1 MTAERVTIIGT
12 GSYLPERILTNS
24 ELEKI
29 VKTSDEWITTR
40 TGIRSRRIAGA
51 GEETSKMAS
60 RAAARAL
67 AMAGVTALQL
77 DMIIVG
83 TITAEMVMPSC
94 ACLVQK
100 EIGAENA
107 FAFDVSAA
115 CSGFVYALEIA
126 DRYLKNAPGMKILVI
141 GAETLSARVDWQ
153 DRNTC
158 VLFGDG
164 AGACVVTGSS
174 GEDGLLASKLYS
186 DGRLWQLLSLD
197 ARPRRYCPVV
207 DYGAAAAPEGFS
219 DGAAFSMAG
228 KDVFRHAVREMGD
241 AVVNMLD
248 RQGVT
253 VADVDLM
260 VPHQANIRI
269 LKSLAERLDL
279 SFKKV
284 YTTIQKYGNSSAASL
299 PVALDEANREGRL
312 QQGDLLLFSVFGGGF
327 TWGVMLWRW

>member
-1 MTAERVTIIGT
+1 MTSGRATIIGT
-12 GSYLPERILTNS
+12 GSYLPERVLTNID
-24 ELEKI
+24 LEQI
-29 VKTSDEWITTR
+29 VNTSDEWITTR
-40 TGIRSRRIAGA
+40 TGIRSRRIAGP
-51 GEETSKMAS
+51 GEMTSKMAS
-60 RAAARAL
+60 RAAVRAL
-67 AMAGVTALQL
+67 AMAGVTAGQL

-126 DRYLKNAPGMKILVI
+126 DRYLKNAPAMNILVI

-164 AGACVVTGSS
+164 AGACVVTGSKA
-174 GEDGLLASKLYS
+174 EEGLLASQLYS
-186 DGRLWQLLSLD
+186 DGRLWELLSLD
-197 ARPRRYCPVV
+197 ARPRRHCPAV
-207 DYGAAAAPEGFS
+207 DYGADAEGNSLPE
-219 DGAAFSMAG
+219 GAAFNMAG
-228 KDVFRHAVREMGD
+228 KDVFKHAVREMGD
-241 AVVNMLD
+241 AVVNLLD
-248 RQGVT
+248 REGVSLS
-253 VADVDLM
+253 AIDLM
-260 VPHQANIRI
+260 IPHQANIRI

-284 YTTIQKYGNSSAASL
+284 YTTIEKYGNSSAASL

-312 QQGDLLLFSVFGGGF
+312 QKGDILLFSVFGGGF

>member
-1 MTAERVTIIGT
+1 MTARTTIIGT
-12 GSYLPERILTNS
+12 GSYLPQHVLSNKD
-24 ELEKI
+24 LEKI
-29 VKTSDEWITTR
+29 VKTSDEWIQTR
-40 TGIRSRRIAGA
+40 TGIKSRRIAGA
-51 GEETSKMAS
+51 GEETSIMAS
-60 RAAARAL
+60 RAALKAME
-67 AMAGVTALQL
+67 MAGVTAPEL

-83 TITAEMVMPSC
+83 TITPEMVMPSC

-126 DRYLKNAPGMKILVI
+126 DRYVKNAPDMKILVI

-164 AGACVVTGSS
+164 AGACVVTGS
-174 GEDGLLASKLYS
+174 GTEHGLLASQLYS

-197 ARPRRYCPVV
+197 AVPRRYCPKV
-207 DYGAAAAPEGFS
+207 DYGKVPDPNSFC
-219 DGAAFSMAG
+219 DGSAFNMVG
-228 KDVFRHAVREMGD
+228 KDVFKYAVREMGD
-241 AVVNMLD
+241 AVENLLN
-248 RQGVT
+248 RQGVS
-253 VADVDLM
+253 VQDIDLLI
-260 VPHQANIRI
+260 PHQANIRI
-269 LKSLAERLDL
+269 LKSLAERVNL

-299 PVALDEANREGRL
+299 PIALDEANREGRL
-312 QQGDLLLFSVFGGGF
+312 QEDDLLLFSVFGGGF
-327 TWGVMLWRW
+327 TWGIVLWRW

>member
-1 MTAERVTIIGT
+1 MTARATIIGT
-12 GSYLPERILTNS
+12 GSYLPKRILTNK

-29 VKTSDEWITTR
+29 VETSDEWITTR
-40 TGIRSRRIAGA
+40 TGIRTRRIAGA
-51 GEETSKMAS
+51 GEETSIMAT
-60 RAAARAL
+60 RAAAGAMK
-67 AMAGVTALQL
+67 MAGIAASEL

-126 DRYLKNAPGMKILVI
+126 DRYVKNDPDIKVLVI

-164 AGACVVTGSS
+164 AGACIVTGSNS
-174 GEDGLLASKLYS
+174 EEGLLDSKLYS

-197 ARPRRYCPVV
+197 GVPRRYCPVV
-207 DYGAAAAPEGFS
+207 DYGAVPDRNSFC
-219 DGAAFSMAG
+219 DGSAFNMVG
-228 KDVFRHAVREMGD
+228 KDVFKYAVREMGD
-241 AVVNMLD
+241 AVEQLLN
-248 RQGVT
+248 RSGVG
-253 VADVDLM
+253 VDAIDLLI
-260 VPHQANIRI
+260 PHQANIRI
-269 LKSLAERLDL
+269 LKSLAERVNL
-279 SFKKV
+279 SFEKV
-284 YTTIQKYGNSSAASL
+284 FTTIQKYGNSSAASL
-299 PVALDEANREGRL
+299 PIALDEANRTGQL
-312 QQGDLLLFSVFGGGF
+312 QKGDLLLFSVFGGGF

>member
-1 MTAERVTIIGT
+1 MSGKATIIGT
-12 GSYLPERILTNS
+12 GSYLPKRILSNK

-29 VKTSDEWITTR
+29 VETSDDWITTR
-40 TGIRSRRIAGA
+40 TGIKSRRIADA
-51 GEETSKMAS
+51 GEKTSFMATK
-60 RAAARAL
+60 AAIKAMK
-67 AMAGVTALQL
+67 MAGVSAPEL

-83 TITAEMVMPSC
+83 TITPEMVMPSC

-126 DRYLKNAPGMKILVI
+126 DRYLKNAPDMKILVI

-164 AGACVVTGSS
+164 AGASVVTGSKA
-174 GEDGLLASKLYS
+174 EDGLLASQLYS

-197 ARPRRYCPVV
+197 AVPRRYCPVV
-207 DYGAAAAPEGFS
+207 DYGTVPDRNSFC
-219 DGAAFSMAG
+219 DGSAFNMVG
-228 KDVFRHAVREMGD
+228 KDVFKYAVREMGD
-241 AVVNMLD
+241 AVEILLNREGISVGD
-248 RQGVT
+248 I
-253 VADVDLM
+253 DLLI
-260 VPHQANIRI
+260 PHQANIRI
-269 LKSLAERLDL
+269 LKSLAERVNL

-299 PVALDEANREGRL
+299 PIALDEANREGRL
-312 QQGDLLLFSVFGGGF
+312 QKGDLLLFSVFGGGF

>member
-1 MTAERVTIIGT
+1 MNGRATIIGT
-12 GSYLPERILTNS
+12 GSYLPQYALTNK

-51 GEETSKMAS
+51 GEETSKMA
-60 RAAARAL
+60 AIAGEKAL
-67 AMAGVTALQL
+67 HMAGVAALEL
-77 DMIIVG
+77 DMIIVA

-115 CSGFVYALEIA
+115 CSGFVYALEVA
-126 DRYLKNAPGMKILVI
+126 DRYLKNAPEMKILVI
-141 GAETLSARVDWQ
+141 GAETLSSRVDWQ

-164 AGACVVTGSS
+164 AGACVVTGSAND
-174 GEDGLLASKLYS
+174 EGLLASRLYS

-197 ARPRRYCPVV
+197 AAPRRYCPVV
-207 DYGAAAAPEGFS
+207 DYGTIPDRNSFC
-219 DGAAFSMAG
+219 DGSAFNMVG
-228 KDVFRHAVREMGD
+228 KDVFKYAVREMGD
-241 AVVNMLD
+241 AVEYLLD
-248 RQGVT
+248 REGFT
-253 VADVDLM
+253 VNEIDLM
-260 VPHQANIRI
+260 IPHQANIRI
-269 LKSLAERLDL
+269 LKSLAERVNLP
-279 SFKKV
+279 FKRV
-284 YTTIQKYGNSSAASL
+284 FTTIQKYGNSSAASL
-299 PVALDEANREGRL
+299 AIALDEANCEGRL
-312 QQGDLLLFSVFGGGF
+312 RKGDLLLFSVFGGGF

>member
-1 MTAERVTIIGT
+1 MSGRTTIIGT
-12 GSYLPERILTNS
+12 GSYLPKRILPNR

-40 TGIRSRRIAGA
+40 TGIKSRRIADA
-51 GEETSKMAS
+51 GEKTYVMAT
-60 RAAARAL
+60 RAAL
-67 AMAGVTALQL
+67 KAMEMAKVAADEL
-77 DMIIVG
+77 DIIIVG
-83 TITAEMVMPSC
+83 TITADMVMPSC

-126 DRYLKNAPGMKILVI
+126 DRYVKNAPDLKILVI

-164 AGACVVTGSS
+164 AGACIVTGSS
-174 GEDGLLASKLYS
+174 SASGLLASKLYS

-197 ARPRRYCPVV
+197 AAPRRYCPVV
-207 DYGAAAAPEGFS
+207 DYGAIPDRNSFC
-219 DGAAFSMAG
+219 DGSTFKMVG
-228 KDVFRHAVREMGD
+228 KDVFKYAVRGMGD
-241 AVVNMLD
+241 AVENLLS
-248 RQGVT
+248 REGIT
-253 VADVDLM
+253 VADIDLLI
-260 VPHQANIRI
+260 PHQANIRI
-269 LKSLAERLDL
+269 LKSLAERVTLPFD
-279 SFKKV
+279 KV
-284 YTTIQKYGNSSAASL
+284 YTTIEKYGNSSAASL
-299 PVALDEANREGRL
+299 AVALDEANREGRL
-312 QQGDLLLFSVFGGGF
+312 QKGGLLLFSVFGGGF

>member
-1 MTAERVTIIGT
+1 MTGKATIIGT
-12 GSYLPERILTNS
+12 GSYLPRHILTNQ

-29 VKTSDEWITTR
+29 VDTSDDWINTR
-40 TGIRSRRIAGA
+40 TGIKTRRIAGT
-51 GEETSKMAS
+51 GEETSIMAS
-60 RAAARAL
+60 QAAYKAME
-67 AMAGVTALQL
+67 MAGVTALEL

-83 TITAEMVMPSC
+83 TITPEMVMPSC

-126 DRYLKNAPGMKILVI
+126 DRYLKNAPDMKILVI

-164 AGACVVTGSS
+164 AGACVVTGSIA
-174 GEDGLLASKLYS
+174 EDGLLASQLYS

-197 ARPRRYCPVV
+197 AVPRRYCPVV
-207 DYGAAAAPEGFS
+207 DYGTVPERNSFC
-219 DGAAFSMAG
+219 DGSAFNMVG
-228 KDVFRHAVREMGD
+228 KDVFKYAVREMGD
-241 AVVNMLD
+241 AVENLLNREGITVND
-248 RQGVT
+248 IN
-253 VADVDLM
+253 LM
-260 VPHQANIRI
+260 IPHQANIRI
-269 LKSLAERLDL
+269 LKSLAERVNL

-299 PVALDEANREGRL
+299 PIALDEANREGRL
-312 QQGDLLLFSVFGGGF
+312 QKGNLLLFSVFGGGF
-327 TWGVMLWRW
+327 TWGVVLWRW

>member
-1 MTAERVTIIGT
+1 MSGKATIIGT
-12 GSYLPERILTNS
+12 GSYLPKRILSNK

-29 VKTSDEWITTR
+29 VETSDDWITTR
-40 TGIRSRRIAGA
+40 TGIRSRRIADA
-51 GEETSKMAS
+51 GEKTSYMATQ
-60 RAAARAL
+60 AAIKAMR
-67 AMAGVTALQL
+67 MAGVSATEL

-83 TITAEMVMPSC
+83 TITPEMVMPSC

-126 DRYLKNAPGMKILVI
+126 DRYLNYAPDMKILVI

-164 AGACVVTGSS
+164 AGASIVTGTKAD
-174 GEDGLLASKLYS
+174 EGLLASQLYS

-197 ARPRRYCPVV
+197 AVPRRYCPVV
-207 DYGAAAAPEGFS
+207 DYGTVPDRNSFC
-219 DGAAFSMAG
+219 DGSAFNMVG
-228 KDVFRHAVREMGD
+228 KDVFKYAVREMGD
-241 AVVNMLD
+241 AVENLLNREGISVRD
-248 RQGVT
+248 I
-253 VADVDLM
+253 DLLI
-260 VPHQANIRI
+260 PHQANIRI
-269 LKSLAERLDL
+269 LKSLATRVNL

-299 PVALDEANREGRL
+299 PIALDEANREGRL
-312 QQGDLLLFSVFGGGF
+312 QKGDLLLFSVFGGGF

>member
-1 MTAERVTIIGT
+1 MTGKATIIGT
-12 GSYLPERILTNS
+12 GSYLPQRILTNK

-40 TGIRSRRIAGA
+40 TGIKSRRIAGA
-51 GEETSKMAS
+51 GEETSIMATRAAIKAMKMA
-60 RAAARAL
+60 A
-67 AMAGVTALQL
+67 VTGPEL

-83 TITAEMVMPSC
+83 TITPDMVMPSC

-126 DRYLKNAPGMKILVI
+126 DRYLKNAHDMKILVI
-141 GAETLSARVDWQ
+141 GAETLSSRVDWQ

-164 AGACVVTGSS
+164 AGACVLTGSAS
-174 GEDGLLASKLYS
+174 EDGMLASRLYS

-197 ARPRRYCPVV
+197 AVPRRYCPAV
-207 DYGAAAAPEGFS
+207 DYGPLPDRDS
-219 DGAAFSMAG
+219 LCDGSAFNMVG

-241 AVVNMLD
+241 AVENLLK
-248 RQGVT
+248 REGLT
-253 VADVDLM
+253 VDDIDLLI
-260 VPHQANIRI
+260 PHQANIRI
-269 LKSLAERLDL
+269 LKSLAERVNLP
-279 SFKKV
+279 FEKV

-299 PVALDEANREGRL
+299 PIALDEANREGRL
-312 QQGDLLLFSVFGGGF
+312 QKGDLSLFSVFGGGF
-327 TWGVMLWRW
+327 TWGVVLWRW

>member
-1 MTAERVTIIGT
+1 MTGRQSTIIGT
-12 GSYLPERILTNS
+12 GSYLPKRILDNK

-40 TGIRSRRIAGA
+40 TGIKSRRIAGV
-51 GEETSKMAS
+51 GEETSKMAAQAAV
-60 RAAARAL
+60 RAME
-67 AMAGVTALQL
+67 MAGVTAPEL

-115 CSGFVYALEIA
+115 CSGFVYGLEIA
-126 DRYLKNAPGMKILVI
+126 DRYVKNAPDMNILVI

-164 AGACVVTGSS
+164 AGACVVTGSK
-174 GEDGLLASKLYS
+174 GEDGLLASQLYS

-197 ARPRRYCPVV
+197 ALPRRYCPVV
-207 DYGAAAAPEGFS
+207 DYGAVS
-219 DGAAFSMAG
+219 DSNSFCDGSAFNMAG
-228 KDVFRHAVREMGD
+228 KDVFKHAVREMGN
-241 AVVNMLD
+241 AVVNLLNREGM
-248 RQGVT
+248 T
-253 VADVDLM
+253 VDDIDLLI
-260 VPHQANIRI
+260 PHQANIRI
-269 LKSLAERLDL
+269 LKSLAERVNL
-279 SFKKV
+279 SFENV

-312 QQGDLLLFSVFGGGF
+312 QKGDLLLFSVFGGGF
-327 TWGVMLWRW
+327 TWGVVLWRW

>member
-1 MTAERVTIIGT
+1 MTGRATIIGT
-12 GSYLPERILTNS
+12 GSYLPKRILTNR
-24 ELEKI
+24 EMEKI

-40 TGIRSRRIAGA
+40 TGIKSRRIAGS
-51 GEETSKMAS
+51 GEETSRMATQAAI
-60 RAAARAL
+60 RAME
-67 AMAGVTALQL
+67 MAGVAAREL

-100 EIGAENA
+100 EIAAENA

-115 CSGFVYALEIA
+115 CSGFVYAMEIA
-126 DRYLKNAPGMKILVI
+126 DRYLKNAPDMKILVI

-164 AGACVVTGSS
+164 AGACVVTGNKRDE
-174 GEDGLLASKLYS
+174 GMLASQLYS

-197 ARPRRYCPVV
+197 AAPRRYSPAL
-207 DYGAAAAPEGFS
+207 DYGTVPDRNNS
-219 DGAAFSMAG
+219 CDGSAFNMVG
-228 KDVFRHAVREMGD
+228 KDVFKHAVREMGD
-241 AVVNMLD
+241 AVENLLN
-248 RQGVT
+248 REGIT
-253 VADVDLM
+253 VDDIDLLI
-260 VPHQANIRI
+260 PHQANIRI
-269 LKSLAERLDL
+269 LKSLAERVNL

-312 QQGDLLLFSVFGGGF
+312 QKGDLLLFSVFGGGF
-327 TWGVMLWRW
+327 TWGVVLWRW

>member
-1 MTAERVTIIGT
+1 MTGKATIIGT
-12 GSYLPERILTNS
+12 GSYLPERVLANK

-40 TGIRSRRIAGA
+40 TGIKSRRIAGA
-51 GEETSKMAS
+51 GEETSKMAAH
-60 RAAARAL
+60 AAVKAM
-67 AMAGVTALQL
+67 AMAGVSAPEL

-107 FAFDVSAA
+107 FAFDVTAA
-115 CSGFVYALEIA
+115 CSGFLYALEIA
-126 DRYLKNAPGMKILVI
+126 DRYVKNAPEMKILVI

-164 AGACVVTGSS
+164 AGACVVTGSVAD
-174 GEDGLLASKLYS
+174 DGLLASKLYS

-197 ARPRRYCPVV
+197 ALPRRYCPVV
-207 DYGAAAAPEGFS
+207 DYGTVPDRSTFC
-219 DGAAFSMAG
+219 DGSAFNMTG
-228 KDVFRHAVREMGD
+228 KDVFKHAVREMGD
-241 AVVNMLD
+241 AVEKLLD
-248 RQGVT
+248 REGIS
-253 VADVDLM
+253 VDDIDLL

-269 LKSLAERLDL
+269 LKSLADRVHL
-279 SFKKV
+279 SFEKV
-284 YTTIQKYGNSSAASL
+284 YTTIEKYGNSSAASL

-312 QQGDLLLFSVFGGGF
+312 QKGDLLLFSVFGGGF

>member
-1 MTAERVTIIGT
+1 MTGRAVIIGT
-12 GSYLPERILTNS
+12 GSYLPERILTNK

-29 VKTSDEWITTR
+29 VKTSDDWITTR
-40 TGIRSRRIAGA
+40 TGIKSRRIAGA

-60 RAAARAL
+60 QAAIRAME
-67 AMAGVTALQL
+67 MASITAPEL

-126 DRYLKNAPGMKILVI
+126 DRYVKNAPDMKILVI

-164 AGACVVTGSS
+164 AGACVVSGSS
-174 GEDGLLASKLYS
+174 SQEGLLASKLYS

-197 ARPRRYCPVV
+197 AVPRRYCPLV
-207 DYGAAAAPEGFS
+207 DYGSVPERNSFC
-219 DGAAFSMAG
+219 DGSAFNMVG
-228 KDVFRHAVREMGD
+228 KDVFKYAVRGMGD
-241 AVVNMLD
+241 AVENLLE
-248 RQGVT
+248 REGIT
-253 VADVDLM
+253 VAEVDLLI
-260 VPHQANIRI
+260 PHQANIRI
-269 LKSLAERLDL
+269 LKSLSERLNL

-299 PVALDEANREGRL
+299 PVALDEANREGRM
-312 QQGDLLLFSVFGGGF
+312 QKGDLLLFSVFGGGF

>member
-1 MTAERVTIIGT
+1 
-12 GSYLPERILTNS
+12 
-24 ELEKI
+24 
-29 VKTSDEWITTR
+29 
-40 TGIRSRRIAGA
+40 
-51 GEETSKMAS
+51 MAS
-60 RAAARAL
+60 I
-67 AMAGVTALQL
+67 TAPEL

-126 DRYLKNAPGMKILVI
+126 DRYVKNAPDMKILVI

-164 AGACVVTGSS
+164 AGACVVSGSS
-174 GEDGLLASKLYS
+174 SQEGLLASKLYS

-197 ARPRRYCPVV
+197 AVPRRYCPLV
-207 DYGAAAAPEGFS
+207 DYGSVPERNSFC
-219 DGAAFSMAG
+219 DGSAFNMVG
-228 KDVFRHAVREMGD
+228 KDVFKYAVRGMGD
-241 AVVNMLD
+241 AVENLLE
-248 RQGVT
+248 REGIT
-253 VADVDLM
+253 VADVDLLI
-260 VPHQANIRI
+260 PHQANIRI
-269 LKSLAERLDL
+269 LKSLSERLNL

-299 PVALDEANREGRL
+299 PVALDEANREGRM
-312 QQGDLLLFSVFGGGF
+312 QKGDLLLFSVFGGGF